1 MADEPESLPENHPV
15 PQKPVPENHP
25 APGSH
30 PKPENPALAML
41 LRLEARVEGLAEEL
55 MRVKG
60 RLAYV
65 EARLATLEAE
75 CEALAAQGSAQPGQL
90 VLNIPGIAPPL
101 SPGEDVELLNELVR
115 EIRARRTP
123 VRVLSDDERAALE
136 EALRFGVVSE
146 EEADAFRKRRGCG

>member
-1 MADEPESLPENHPV
+1 MADESENL
-15 PQKPVPENHP
+15 PENHP
-25 APGSH
+25 APGNR
-30 PKPENPALAML
+30 PEPENPALAML
-41 LRLEARVEGLAEEL
+41 LRLEARVNGLAEEL

-75 CEALAAQGSAQPGQL
+75 CDALAAQGCAQPAPGPL
-90 VLNIPGIAPPL
+90 SLDIPGIAPPL
-101 SPGEDVELLNELVR
+101 APGEDLEVLTALVH
-115 EIRARRTP
+115 EIRARRMP
-123 VRVLSDDERAALE
+123 VHVLSDDERAALE